1 MAILVLET
9 GMIYPSI
16 SAAARATGVDP
27 SNAGKVLRG
36 QRKSAGGYS
45 FKTVTGTAAPTQRE
59 ISRALRKQQR
69 NMTESQQQRRAAQR
83 EKSQQR
89 VKAQQQIA
97 KQQRQTQQRTA
108 AGKSRA
114 PRDQAAAEQRE
125 RIRTAHAALVEA
137 NDMIR
142 QAKRGGTGAM
152 ARKDLE
158 ALAQQMGA
166 SKQGLFKT
174 DKASISEYSEE
185 DLQQLLQRIAK
196 IKEQEAERRKGYES
210 NYAQQY
216 GLKSMQEAKEK
227 HDALDALSRAYAK
240 LRETANRASG
250 RFAYSTLYETMSNE
264 IAQLSADQIMDLAD
278 RLDTWLSEKR
288 DHDQDELD
296 QIYAK
301 WQADMAGTGG
311 DEDDTDEDMPT
322 TIRYS

>member
-1 MAILVLET
+1 
-9 GMIYPSI
+9 
-16 SAAARATGVDP
+16 
-27 SNAGKVLRG
+27 
-36 QRKSAGGYS
+36 
-45 FKTVTGTAAPTQRE
+45 
-59 ISRALRKQQR
+59 
-69 NMTESQQQRRAAQR
+69 
-83 EKSQQR
+83 
-89 VKAQQQIA
+89 
-97 KQQRQTQQRTA
+97 
-108 AGKSRA
+108 
-114 PRDQAAAEQRE
+114 
-125 RIRTAHAALVEA
+125 
-137 NDMIR
+137 
-142 QAKRGGTGAM
+142 
-152 ARKDLE
+152 
-158 ALAQQMGA
+158 MGA

-296 QIYAK
+296 EIYAK